1 MFGKLNIFRVS
12 TENVHEEAEATS
24 RRQQQ
29 GAGGTGEGGGA
40 FYSVNRGSVCDLFAH
55 LHRHGSL
62 LPCRD
67 FKVV

>member
-24 RRQQQ
+24 SRQQQ

-40 FYSVNRGSVCDLFAH
+40 
-55 LHRHGSL
+55 
-62 LPCRD
+62 
-67 FKVV
+67 